1 MDAIDENLVNMVK
14 VRPRR
19 QVELCNASS
28 LSVQATLYRL
38 QKLEIKNIIW
48 AERDN
53 PQHSV
58 IYHLAADL
66 EKEKEVEFGVPLK
79 DDLPTVKGGN
89 DARIQE

>member
-1 MDAIDENLVNMVK
+1 MDEIDKILVNMVK

-19 QVELCNASS
+19 QVELCNAST
-28 LSVQATLYRL
+28 LSVQGTLYRL

-58 IYHLAADL
+58 IYHIAADL
-66 EKEKEVEFGVPLK
+66 EKEESGVCSTTKREDTANVL
-79 DDLPTVKGGN
+79 N
-89 DARIQE
+89 R